1 MIRKIIITDFIYGKA
16 IFKLPKE
23 IIKKFGK
30 KIDLKYINDKK
41 LNPDLV
47 EIYWGT
53 RIKNSDIKKY
63 KNLKWIHFG
72 SIGTDKINHSSLKN
86 KKIIITNSKTINSI
100 SVAKLVFIYL
110 LDIEKKILK
119 LNNFSNRD
127 IYEKKIENNL
137 NLSSEKILILG
148 YGNIAKK
155 INILAS
161 KLRLNIDFYSSRSSL
176 LKKKNIQNYKQ
187 TIKKLNR
194 YKVIINLLKYNDR
207 NKNFMNK
214 NFIKKLNK
222 CVNLILVGRLET
234 IDLKY
239 LNSFLTKNKKS
250 FAYMDAK
257 SNILNKD
264 IFNKIKKLN
273 NLFLTPHIGGY
284 YSDYWRDQYELFNQ
298 NLIKYLNGKK
308 LKNVVKIEKNNFS

>member
-1 MIRKIIITDFIYGKA
+1 MIKKIIITDFIYGKA

-23 IIKKFGK
+23 IIKELGK
-30 KIDLKYINDKK
+30 KIYLKNINDKR
-41 LNPDLV
+41 LDPDLV

-72 SIGTDKINHSSLKN
+72 SIGTDKIKYSSLKN
-86 KKIIITNSKTINSI
+86 RKIIITNSKAMNTM
-100 SVAKLVFIYL
+100 SVAKLIFIYL

-127 IYEKKIENNL
+127 IYEKKIESNL
-137 NLSSEKILILG
+137 NLSREKILILG

-155 INILAS
+155 INILTN
-161 KLRLNIDFYSSRSSL
+161 KLGLKVDIYSSRSDF
-176 LKKKNIQNYKQ
+176 LKKKNIYNYKQ
-187 TIKKLNR
+187 TIEKLNK
-194 YKVIINLLKYNDR
+194 YKVIINLLKYNDS

-214 NFIKKLNK
+214 NFIEKLNK
-222 CVNLILVGRLET
+222 CVNLILVGRIET

-239 LNSFLTKNKKS
+239 LYNFLKKNKKS
-250 FAYMDAK
+250 FTYMDAK
-257 SNILNKD
+257 SNILNRN

-284 YSDYWRDQYELFNQ
+284 YNDYWSNQYELFNQ
-298 NLIKYLNGKK
+298 NLIKYLDGKK
-308 LKNVVKIEKNNFS
+308 LKNTVKIDRNNFS

>member
-1 MIRKIIITDFIYGKA
+1 MIRKTIITDFVYGKA
-16 IFKLPKE
+16 IFQLPKE
-23 IIKKFGK
+23 IIKTLGK
-30 KIDLKYINDKK
+30 RIDLKNINDQK
-41 LNPDLV
+41 LDPDLV

-53 RIKNSDIKKY
+53 RIKNLDIKKY

-72 SIGTDKINHSSLKN
+72 SIGTDKIKYSSLKD
-86 KKIIITNSKTINSI
+86 KKIIVTNSKAINSM
-100 SVAKLVFIYL
+100 SVAKLIFIYL

-127 IYEKKIENNL
+127 NYEKKIQNNL
-137 NLSSEKILILG
+137 NLSHEKILILG
-148 YGNIAKK
+148 YGSIAKK
-155 INILAS
+155 INILTS
-161 KLRLNIDFYSSRSSL
+161 QLKLNIDFYSSRSSL
-176 LKKKNIQNYKQ
+176 LKKKNILNYKQ
-187 TIKKLNR
+187 SIKKLNK

-222 CVNLILVGRLET
+222 FVNLILVGRLET

-239 LNSFLTKNKKS
+239 LNNFLTKNKKS
-250 FAYMDAK
+250 FAYMDAQ

-284 YSDYWRDQYELFNQ
+284 YNDYWTDQYELFNQ

-308 LKNVVKIEKNNFS
+308 LKNIVKIEKNNFS